1 MSPEEVLQQSEQFK
15 QFMDVC
21 YAFLSIV
28 LEGAFF
34 IFIGT
39 LISGFIDAYLP
50 PGLIDKW
57 LPKNKY
63 AAVLLSGMLGAI
75 FPVCECAIVPVIRRL
90 VKKGLPLACAI
101 TYMLAAPIINPVV
114 FFSTWAAFQSKGGIE
129 EPAAPPKMELKL
141 TADGTTVAQ
150 PDEPRIFKP
159 DPWYM
164 AISRVSIAY
173 MITVLVGFVILKIP
187 VGSILRG
194 KVLAGVPPPK
204 EKKHDHD
211 HSHDHHDH
219 SHDHH
224 AHDHDHHAHDHD
236 HEHDHDHGNSHKA
249 EAGDQNPSTPPDDHD
264 HAHDHGG
271 SSQGAKLIHAMNVAQ
286 RDFRDVSIYFV
297 VGVALTAMFNV
308 LVDQNWIV
316 SWAGNDWLAAPAL
329 MGLAFVLSLCST
341 SDALVA
347 ASWPRAIMAGPR
359 LAFLIFGPMFDVKLL
374 FMYSSIFKMR
384 FILILAAALFI
395 VTGVF
400 CVLWTA

>member
-1 MSPEEVLQQSEQFK
+1 MPPEEVLQYSEPFK

-63 AAVLLSGMLGAI
+63 GAVLLSGMLGAV

-90 VKKGLPLACAI
+90 VKKGLPLACAV
-101 TYMLAAPIINPVV
+101 TYMLAAPIINPVT
-114 FFSTWAAFQSKGGIE
+114 FFSTWAAFQSKDAFGDSQ
-129 EPAAPPKMELKL
+129 PKEELKV
-141 TADGTTVAQ
+141 TAEGTTYAAAEDV
-150 PDEPRIFKP
+150 PKTFKP

-164 AISRVSIAY
+164 SISRTLIAY
-173 MITVLVGFVILKIP
+173 GITVLVGFVILKIP
-187 VGSILRG
+187 VGAILRG
-194 KVLAGVPPPK
+194 KILRSGTPPPAAANHA
-204 EKKHDHD
+204 HDHDHKHD
-211 HSHDHHDH
+211 HSHDHDHKHDH
-219 SHDHH
+219 DHD
-224 AHDHDHHAHDHD
+224 HDHDHHHH
-236 HEHDHDHGNSHKA
+236 
-249 EAGDQNPSTPPDDHD
+249 DHD
-264 HAHDHGG
+264 HAHDQGG
-271 SSQGAKLIHAMNVAQ
+271 DSGGQKLIHAMNVAQ
-286 RDFRDVSIYFV
+286 RDFRDVAIYFI

-308 LVDQNWIV
+308 LVDQEKWLA

-329 MGLAFVLSLCST
+329 MILAFVLSLCST
-341 SDALVA
+341 SDAFVA
-347 ASWPRAIMAGPR
+347 ASWPNVILAGPR

-374 FMYSSIFKMR
+374 FMYSSIFKLR